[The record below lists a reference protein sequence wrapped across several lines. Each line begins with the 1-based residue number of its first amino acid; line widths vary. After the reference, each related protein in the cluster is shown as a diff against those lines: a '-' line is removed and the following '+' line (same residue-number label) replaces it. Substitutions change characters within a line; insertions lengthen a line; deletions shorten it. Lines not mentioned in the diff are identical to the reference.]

1 MGITGCL
8 IPYLNKTDVQHIDN
22 QWKLCRMKSA
32 ILLLLMLLSG
42 LVGCESVDKESRE
55 QIDIQETAVNMYVD
69 SCWNKQ
75 KVTSVREVMT
85 NDFTRNLNGISV
97 ANGPMELEAY
107 IINFIR
113 AFPTLKI
120 EIDSMIQKDRQII
133 TTWTFQGTNTG
144 EFAEYMPTGKK
155 AKVSGVS
162 LFQFNK
168 EGKITRE
175 DTYYNELYLL
185 QQLGYTL
192 NPPGLE

>member
-1 MGITGCL
+1 
-8 IPYLNKTDVQHIDN
+8 
-22 QWKLCRMKSA
+22 
-32 ILLLLMLLSG
+32 
-42 LVGCESVDKESRE
+42 
-55 QIDIQETAVNMYVD
+55 
-69 SCWNKQ
+69 
-75 KVTSVREVMT
+75 
-85 NDFTRNLNGISV
+85 
-97 ANGPMELEAY
+97 MELEAY

-120 EIDSMIQKDRQII
+120 EIDTMIQKEQQII

-144 EFAEYMPTGKK
+144 EFAEYLPTGKK

-162 LFQFNK
+162 LFLFDK

-192 NPPGLE
+192 QPPSLE

>member
-1 MGITGCL
+1 MDRQVAMVKI
-8 IPYLNKTDVQHIDN
+8 
-22 QWKLCRMKSA
+22 
-32 ILLLLMLLSG
+32 
-42 LVGCESVDKESRE
+42 
-55 QIDIQETAVNMYVD
+55 YVD
-69 SCWNKQ
+69 SCWNKH
-75 KVTSVREVMT
+75 KTNSVKELIT
-85 NDFTRNLNGISV
+85 TEFTRNVNGISV
-97 ANGPMELEAY
+97 ANGSMELEAY

-120 EIDSMIQKDRQII
+120 EIDTMIQKEQQII

-144 EFAEYMPTGKK
+144 EFAEYLPTGKK

-162 LFQFNK
+162 LFLFDK

-192 NPPGLE
+192 QPPSLE